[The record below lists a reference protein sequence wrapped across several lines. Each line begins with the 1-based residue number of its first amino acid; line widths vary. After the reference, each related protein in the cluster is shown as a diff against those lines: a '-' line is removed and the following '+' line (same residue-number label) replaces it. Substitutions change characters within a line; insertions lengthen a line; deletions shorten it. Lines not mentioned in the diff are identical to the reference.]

1 MVLCGVSNHS
11 HAAKDDLPA
20 GPAEA
25 SGSRPATVA
34 HTSRL
39 GKGLAFDFPPPH
51 LTRTLIL
58 TNAGAFWGQTTYL
71 HHHGDWLQIGWTKN
85 VRWLAGIAMPCAE
98 SLARSKGYGCHWF
111 LRHTPFT
118 FPEPRSDS
126 GRSLRWT
133 CPATTGVTGSN
144 PEHALARTQ

>member
-1 MVLCGVSNHS
+1 MVLCGVSQILTT
-11 HAAKDDLPA
+11 AKDNLPA
-20 GPAEA
+20 GQDGCAP
-25 SGSRPATVA
+25 SQTKPLA
-34 HTSRL
+34 HTSGF
-39 GKGLAFDFPPPH
+39 GKGCAFDFPPPH

-71 HHHGDWLQIGWTKN
+71 HRHGGWVQIGWTKN
-85 VRWLAGIAMPCAE
+85 VRWITGVSMHDAE
-98 SLARSKGYGCHWF
+98 ALARSRGFKCHW
-111 LRHTPFT
+111 LHRHNPFA

-126 GRSLRWT
+126 GRSLRCT